1 MKEKDKNAT
10 ELKDVF
16 IIHFIFDTLFL
27 VNYFFLRSSET
38 IVDEIILIIFIIL
51 SVLLLVFMI
60 RLNIRRKKHFSYL
73 LELKIFLQNISEGNF
88 DKKYKKNNDIL
99 INELISYTER
109 IKKLIFNA
117 TDFVKNIENRNL
129 ETNYKGIKK
138 GEKNILAENLLSMR
152 NHMKRIEKEENERNW
167 TTTGLAKFADILREN
182 NDNEKKLHYQVIS
195 NLVKYTKS
203 TQGGLFILNDKNP
216 NDIFLEL
223 VSYYAYDRKKYANKK
238 IYMGEGLV
246 GQSFAEKSIL
256 HLTKVPENYVNVTSG
271 LGKSNPKSILI
282 IPLIVNEEV
291 YGVMELASFG
301 KYQEY
306 QINFIDKAG
315 QNIASSLAN
324 VKSIVKTQALL
335 DELKLQAQ
343 EMRSKEEEMLQNMEE
358 LKATQ
363 EEGFRKEQESEELR
377 IKLEKRNKTF
387 KRNENVLRRAFEV
400 QRKKEKA
407 LQDEIKKM
415 EESEI
420 EINKKIKKLE
430 NYKNE
435 KENQENELQFILDNL
450 NIGVI
455 WKDKNLN
462 YLGANKYFLDKTPYN
477 SMKEII
483 GKKDLELFPKEI
495 AEKYMENDKLRIATN
510 TPLLDFTETIVT
522 KNNKI
527 MRTKKSHIPLRDEK
541 NEVKGIL
548 TIFKKLTKKR

>member
-1 MKEKDKNAT
+1 MKDENAT
-10 ELKDVF
+10 KLRNVF
-16 IIHFIFDTLFL
+16 IIHFVFDALFL
-27 VNYFFLRSSET
+27 VNYFFLRNSEN
-38 IVDEIILIIFIIL
+38 IIDEIILIIFIIL
-51 SVLLLVFMI
+51 SVALLVFMI
-60 RLNIRRKKHFSYL
+60 RLNMRRKKRFSYL
-73 LELKIFLQNISEGNF
+73 LELKFFLKNISEGNF
-88 DKKYKKNNDIL
+88 DKKCKKNNDIL
-99 INELISYTER
+99 ITELISYTEK

-129 ETNYKGIKK
+129 ETAYKGIKK

-152 NHMKRIEKEENERNW
+152 NHMKRIEKEENQRNW

-223 VSYYAYDRKKYANKK
+223 VSYYAYDRKKYADKK

-256 HLTKVPENYVNVTSG
+256 HLRKVPENYVNVTSG

-282 IPLIVNEEV
+282 IPLIVNEKV
-291 YGVMELASFG
+291 YGVIELASFG
-301 KYQEY
+301 NYQEY

-387 KRNENVLRRAFEV
+387 KRNENVLRRAFEA
-400 QRKKEKA
+400 QRKKEKV
-407 LQDEIKKM
+407 LQNKIKKM
-415 EESEI
+415 EESKMEKN
-420 EINKKIKKLE
+420 EKMKKLE
-430 NYKNE
+430 DYKKE
-435 KENQENELQFILDNL
+435 QENQENELQFILDNL
-450 NIGVI
+450 NVGVI

-462 YLGANKYFLDKTPYN
+462 YLGANKYFLDKTSYN
-477 SMKEII
+477 STKEII

-510 TPLLDFTETIVT
+510 TPLLDFTETIVV

-527 MRTKKSHIPLRDEK
+527 LRTRKSHIPLRDEK

-548 TIFKKLTKKR
+548 TVFKNLTKKR

>member
-1 MKEKDKNAT
+1 MRKNY
-10 ELKDVF
+10 
-16 IIHFIFDTLFL
+16 II
-27 VNYFFLRSSET
+27 
-38 IVDEIILIIFIIL
+38 
-51 SVLLLVFMI
+51 
-60 RLNIRRKKHFSYL
+60 
-73 LELKIFLQNISEGNF
+73 
-88 DKKYKKNNDIL
+88 KY
-99 INELISYTER
+99 
-109 IKKLIFNA
+109 
-117 TDFVKNIENRNL
+117 
-129 ETNYKGIKK
+129 
-138 GEKNILAENLLSMR
+138 
-152 NHMKRIEKEENERNW
+152 
-167 TTTGLAKFADILREN
+167 
-182 NDNEKKLHYQVIS
+182 
-195 NLVKYTKS
+195 
-203 TQGGLFILNDKNP
+203 
-216 NDIFLEL
+216 
-223 VSYYAYDRKKYANKK
+223 RKKYANKK